1 VNLYRFQA
9 LIGFWFLGWLAILIV
24 LVVVAAEDFGE
35 VVPGAGDGL
44 WVLLVGVGGQGWG
57 SESEVIGMLKEID
70 LKWKIVEIVRM
81 M

>member
-1 VNLYRFQA
+1 
-9 LIGFWFLGWLAILIV
+9 
-24 LVVVAAEDFGE
+24 VVAAEDFGE

-70 LKWKIVEIVRM
+70 LK
-81 M
+81 